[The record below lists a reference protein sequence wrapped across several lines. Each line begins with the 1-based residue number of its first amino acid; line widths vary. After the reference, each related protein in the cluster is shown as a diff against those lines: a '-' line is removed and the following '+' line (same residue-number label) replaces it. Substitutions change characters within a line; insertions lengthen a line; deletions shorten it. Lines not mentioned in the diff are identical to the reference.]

1 MIIHLTFAEKKKPLS
16 TSSEKMNQPSTD
28 GSKKVK
34 QEYEKKL
41 GNLQDELKKLQAD
54 QRKHAKIQKNN
65 SQYERHLKTLQHEI
79 LEMKKTKVSALFSIE
94 WQRDSNC
101 VFKTAS
107 PFKSHIL
114 VKAF

>member
-1 MIIHLTFAEKKKPLS
+1 MLFYPS
-16 TSSEKMNQPSTD
+16 PEKMSHPSPD

-41 GNLQDELKKLQAD
+41 GNLQEELKKLQAD

-79 LEMKKTKVSALFSIE
+79 VEMKKTKVFIHCLSYDVLKLESSLFYS
-94 WQRDSNC
+94 R
-101 VFKTAS
+101 K
-107 PFKSHIL
+107 
-114 VKAF
+114 